1 MELAHTWDLVAI
13 FLDRHVPD
21 LHNGN
26 IESRDTDDGSRDLF
40 FSPPSFSAKAL
51 TPFPLP

>member
-1 MELAHTWDLVAI
+1 MELAHTSDLLAI
-13 FLDRHVPD
+13 FLDTNVPD

-40 FSPPSFSAKAL
+40 FSPPSFSAKTL
-51 TPFPLP
+51 NPFPLP